1 MGQHLFQQIYFISLQ
16 KFRSQNLQKRDA
28 QKKFNKHRLVKNG
41 KKIIFVHIFISFF
54 PCTNKKLYISW
65 DDGNSVI

>member
-41 KKIIFVHIFISFF
+41 KKIIFCTHFYIIFSLRQQKNFTF
-54 PCTNKKLYISW
+54 HGMMVT
-65 DDGNSVI
+65 V